1 MAIFTWIPSVGAS
14 LSMRP
19 LVRRVAFGD
28 GYEQRLRYGIN
39 TQTERWSLE
48 FRGLATR
55 VAAEIDGFLRER
67 GSSEAFEW
75 KSPAGTNGKF
85 ICDDWSRSIEEPDME
100 TVRANFRQVF
110 DL

>member
-1 MAIFTWIPSVGAS
+1 MAIFTWTASVGAN

-19 LVRRVAFGD
+19 SVRRVAFGD
-28 GYEQRLRYGIN
+28 GYEQRLRFGIN
-39 TQTERWSLE
+39 TQPECWSLE

-55 VAAEIDGFLRER
+55 EATEIDGFLRAR
-67 GSSEAFEW
+67 GATEAFDW

-110 DL
+110 DP